1 MRLKRVYHVLLYVLL
16 LFSFLVTP
24 VAAQDNNPPETVR
37 STTNDF
43 SFKQYYWQLVS
54 NYTGEVICKVIVN
67 HEEKPYPDEAIQTCG
82 DFLRNFENP
91 PGVSQQ
97 PTVEP
102 SQTPPP
108 INFNAVLANA
118 KWILIS
124 TQNVSQTNKILIPE
138 MIVNIFAPESPVKN
152 PYLIIKAS
160 EPYSDYS
167 ITAIKGN
174 LNDVPFDCADDE
186 CVVPLSSDSQ
196 IEYWAVSSFGDE
208 SKHQTATARLWISN
222 ELYSVQLTKY
232 SNEVPYSDKCTDIWG
247 IYAYGEKP
255 AWQLLPDMPTELST
269 DHKLHI
275 LAANLINNKIVDA
288 STCPNYGL
296 FDSGAPNACGMDLA
310 FNALVN
316 WQNQFDPII
325 WSSGK
330 EYGIPP
336 IIIKSLIEQE
346 SQFWPENS
354 HNIYYEYGLP
364 QLNEMGADVALRWE
378 DGLKNQICSSLLYD
392 CNSYYASMNTSKQTL
407 LRGGLIR
414 TVNAECPDCEY
425 QINLSVAEQSIP
437 ITAQVIRANCRQTAY
452 IMITQNASAEIQDM
466 WRFTMLSYH
475 SGYYC
480 LEEGIKRTK
489 ESNLPITW
497 NNVSRNVPCS
507 EGIVYIN
514 ELWDKLDSFE
524 LNKTIPVVSE
534 AGMLAQSPINSAPTV
549 SPTAT
554 NTTNK
559 ETVSGKLYL
568 FVYSD
573 TNNNHTMDY
582 FEMVSGQSL
591 TATFSDGTETS
602 TVLRNGQ
609 AIIPFNNIP
618 GNSNVSITIDSTLPD
633 QEITI
638 AHGGETYLLIGY

>member
-1 MRLKRVYHVLLYVLL
+1 
-16 LFSFLVTP
+16 
-24 VAAQDNNPPETVR
+24 
-37 STTNDF
+37 
-43 SFKQYYWQLVS
+43 
-54 NYTGEVICKVIVN
+54 
-67 HEEKPYPDEAIQTCG
+67 
-82 DFLRNFENP
+82 
-91 PGVSQQ
+91 
-97 PTVEP
+97 
-102 SQTPPP
+102 
-108 INFNAVLANA
+108 
-118 KWILIS
+118 
-124 TQNVSQTNKILIPE
+124 
-138 MIVNIFAPESPVKN
+138 
-152 PYLIIKAS
+152 
-160 EPYSDYS
+160 
-167 ITAIKGN
+167 
-174 LNDVPFDCADDE
+174 
-186 CVVPLSSDSQ
+186 
-196 IEYWAVSSFGDE
+196 
-208 SKHQTATARLWISN
+208 
-222 ELYSVQLTKY
+222 
-232 SNEVPYSDKCTDIWG
+232 
-247 IYAYGEKP
+247 
-255 AWQLLPDMPTELST
+255 
-269 DHKLHI
+269 
-275 LAANLINNKIVDA
+275 
-288 STCPNYGL
+288 
-296 FDSGAPNACGMDLA
+296 
-310 FNALVN
+310 
-316 WQNQFDPII
+316 II

-354 HNIYYEYGLP
+354 HNIYYEYGLS

-524 LNKTIPVVSE
+524 LNKSIPVVSE
-534 AGMLAQSPINSAPTV
+534 AGTLAQSPINSVPPV

-554 NTTNK
+554 NTNNK

-618 GNSNVSITIDSTLPD
+618 GNSNVSITMDSTLLD

-638 AHGGETYLLIGY
+638 AHGGETYLLIRY